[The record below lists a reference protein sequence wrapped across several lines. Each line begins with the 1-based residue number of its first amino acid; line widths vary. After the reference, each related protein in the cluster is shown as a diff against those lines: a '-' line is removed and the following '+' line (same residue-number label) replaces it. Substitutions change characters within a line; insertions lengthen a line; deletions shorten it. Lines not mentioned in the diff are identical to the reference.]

1 MKSTISIGAVGHATS
16 LLFAISFVLCV
27 VVGLIVPAH
36 NMSTLLQELLSG
48 FQWISWKSFFLG
60 LLESYGYG
68 WYATLI
74 WVPIY
79 NVLVRRQR
87 RTA

>member
-1 MKSTISIGAVGHATS
+1 MRNTLSLSAIGHATS

-36 NMSTLLQELLSG
+36 NMAPALQQLLSG
-48 FQWISWKSFFLG
+48 FRWITWGSFFLG
-60 LLESYGYG
+60 LVQSYGYG

-79 NVLVRRQR
+79 NVLVRRQN

>member
-1 MKSTISIGAVGHATS
+1 MKSTLSLAAVGHATS
-16 LLFAISFVLCV
+16 LFFAISFVLCV

-36 NMSTLLQELLSG
+36 NMAALLQELLSG

-60 LLESYGYG
+60 LMESYGYG

-79 NVLVRRQR
+79 NVMARRQK